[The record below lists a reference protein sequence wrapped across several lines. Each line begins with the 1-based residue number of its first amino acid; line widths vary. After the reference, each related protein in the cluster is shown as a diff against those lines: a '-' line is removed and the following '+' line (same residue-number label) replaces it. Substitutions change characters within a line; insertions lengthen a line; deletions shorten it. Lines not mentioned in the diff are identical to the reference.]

1 MTAKSSFAG
10 NTAMSLPIRTLMT
23 LSNWSTI
30 EIAPTQI
37 AEIGDYLITVAV
49 SDSLAAVSSS
59 FQISVINTPP
69 YFLSAV
75 PEDFTM
81 KFNTTYE
88 Y

>member
-1 MTAKSSFAG
+1 MK
-10 NTAMSLPIRTLMT
+10 LP
-23 LSNWSTI
+23 NWSTI
-30 EIAPTQI
+30 EIAPTQM
-37 AEIGDYLITVAV
+37 AEIGDYLITVTV
-49 SDSLAAVSSS
+49 SDTLAEVSSS
-59 FQISVINTPP
+59 FYISVINTPP